1 MLIPESMYY
10 VLGFSLSKGFYVEG
24 QWKERIVTRKTILS
38 KTLIFFLYA
47 VDIYYEEVPYKIC
60 VIASAYILICLH
72 VELYNGQSH
81 VMIWFPSVLGGMV
94 YLFEV
99 VVVA

>member
-60 VIASAYILICLH
+60 VIASAYILICLN
-72 VELYNGQSH
+72 VELYNGQIH